1 MPRRKYKSRKRILAD
16 PRYNDPEVARFINSL
31 MVDGKKSLA
40 EKIMYRSLDILGEK
54 TKQDPLVVF
63 KKALNNVKPRLEVR
77 PRRVGG
83 ATYQVPV
90 EVLPK
95 RSLALAIRW
104 IIQSAEARKG
114 KPMYQRL
121 VDEIIEA
128 SNNSGASV
136 KKREE
141 MHKMAESNRA
151 FAHYR
156 W

>member
-1 MPRRKYKSRKRILAD
+1 MPRRKYKPKEAISPD
-16 PRYNDPEVARFINSL
+16 PKYHDFEVARFINSL
-31 MVDGKKSLA
+31 MVDGKKTLA
-40 EKIMYRSLDILGEK
+40 EKIMYKCFDLLSEK
-54 TKQDPLVVF
+54 TKEDPLTVF

-90 EVLPK
+90 EVPPK
-95 RSLALAIRW
+95 RSLSLAIRW
-104 IIQSAEARKG
+104 ILQSSRARKG
-114 KPMYQRL
+114 KPMCERL
-121 VDEIIEA
+121 TEEIIDA
-128 SNNSGASV
+128 SKNEGASV

>member
-1 MPRRKYKSRKRILAD
+1 MPRRKYKKRIKVLPD
-16 PRYNDPEVARFINSL
+16 PKYNDFEISKFINYL
-31 MVDGKKSLA
+31 MMDGKKTLA
-40 EKIMYRSLDILGEK
+40 QKILYDSFELLSQK
-54 TKQDPLVVF
+54 TKEDPLSVF

-90 EVLPK
+90 EVSPK
-95 RSLALAIRW
+95 RSLSLAIRW
-104 IIQSAEARKG
+104 IIQSARARKG
-114 KPMYQRL
+114 KPMYEKL
-121 VDEIIEA
+121 VEEIIEA
-128 SNNSGASV
+128 SKNEGASV

>member
-1 MPRRKYKSRKRILAD
+1 MPRRKVSHKRAVLTD
-16 PRYNDPEVARFINSL
+16 PRFDDMEIARFVNSL
-31 MVDGKKSLA
+31 MRDGKKTLAQRIMYDTLA
-40 EKIMYRSLDILGEK
+40 ELQEK
-54 TKQDPLVVF
+54 TKEDALAVF
-63 KKALNNVKPRLEVR
+63 KKAMGNVKPKLEVR

-90 EVLPK
+90 EVVPK
-95 RSLALAIRW
+95 RSTSLAIRW
-104 IIQSAEARKG
+104 ILQSARARKG
-114 KPMYQRL
+114 KPMVERL
-121 VDEIIEA
+121 VDELLEA
-128 SNNSGASV
+128 SKNEGPSV